1 MYIYTMKEVFYIKT
15 PIGTLQITQLHG
27 NVCSISLC
35 NVQCA
40 SVLLT
45 PLQQMVKSEIEGY
58 FAGKVHKFSFPV
70 SMEGTPFQLRVWEEL
85 IRIPF
90 GSTATYGDI
99 AGRIGAPKASRAVG
113 MACNRNPLLLA
124 VPCHRVVG
132 AGGKLTG
139 FAVGIE
145 KKKFLLE
152 LEKKQKTT
160 GI

>member
-58 FAGKVHKFSFPV
+58 FAGKVHEFSFQV
-70 SMEGTPFQLRVWEEL
+70 SIEGTPFQQRVWEEL
-85 IRIPF
+85 MRIPF
-90 GSTATYGDI
+90 GSTATYGEI
-99 AGRIGAPKASRAVG
+99 AGRIGAPKAARAVG
-113 MACNRNPLLLA
+113 MACNRNPLLLV

-132 AGGKLTG
+132 TGGKLTG

-152 LEKKQKTT
+152 LEKKV
-160 GI
+160 